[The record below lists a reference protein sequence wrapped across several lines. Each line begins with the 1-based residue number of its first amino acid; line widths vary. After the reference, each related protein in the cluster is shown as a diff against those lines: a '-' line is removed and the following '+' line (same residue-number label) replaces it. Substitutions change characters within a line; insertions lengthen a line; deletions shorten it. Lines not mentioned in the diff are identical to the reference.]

1 MQWQGV
7 SEFVAVAESEN
18 FTRAAEQLKLSTAQ
32 VSRQVSQLEE
42 RLSVK
47 LLYRTT
53 RKVTLT
59 DEGRVFYQHCR
70 AVLDGLQNAEDAVQN
85 LQNKP
90 KGKLKMTAS
99 VTYGERVILPLV
111 SKFIKR
117 YPEVSVEVYLTNK
130 RVDVVDESYDLAI
143 RIGELKDSNLMARK
157 LSKRSSYICASP
169 EYIKNYGEPHSLSE
183 LSRHNCLRGTMEHW
197 RFTVEGKEKSIKV
210 SGNIRYNSGY
220 ALTQAALEGI
230 GIVQLPDYYTHAYLK
245 QGLLVPVLEHYRIPE
260 EAIWAVYPQ
269 NRFLSPKVR
278 ALIDYLVDK
287 MQ

>member
-157 LSKRSSYICASP
+157 LSKRSSYVCASP

>member
-1 MQWQGV
+1 VQWQGV

-70 AVLDGLQNAEDAVQN
+70 AVLDGLQNAEDTVQN

-157 LSKRSSYICASP
+157 LSKRSSYVCASP

>member
-7 SEFVAVAESEN
+7 SEFVAVAELES

-32 VSRQVSQLEE
+32 VSRQVSQLEQ

-59 DEGRVFYQHCR
+59 DDGRVFYQDCR
-70 AVLDGLQNAEDAVQN
+70 AVLDGLQNAEDTVQN

-111 SKFIKR
+111 NQFIKQ
-117 YPEVSVEVYLTNK
+117 YSEVQVEVYLTNK
-130 RVDVVDESYDLAI
+130 RVDIVDESYDLAI

-157 LSKRSSYICASP
+157 LSKRSSYVCASP
-169 EYIKNYGEPHSLSE
+169 EYIKHYGEPHSLSE
-183 LSRHNCLRGTMEHW
+183 LQHHNCLRGTIENW
-197 RFTVEGKEKSIKV
+197 RFNIDGREKTVKV
-210 SGNIRYNSGY
+210 GGNIRYNSGY
-220 ALTQAALEGI
+220 ALTNAALQGI
-230 GIVQLPDYYTHAYLK
+230 GIVQLPDYYTRSYIE
-245 QGLLVPVLEHYRIPE
+245 QGKLIPVLEHYRIPE
-260 EAIWAVYPQ
+260 EGIWAVYPQ

-278 ALIDYLVDK
+278 TLIDYLVDNI
-287 MQ
+287 

>member
-7 SEFVAVAESEN
+7 SEFVAVAELEN